1 MKQLQCLGSLAVLL
15 LAVWTVPVTAQ
26 SYLFDLGVNVGGS
39 LHTSMLGADEGFG
52 GGSAKF
58 GTGWLLGS
66 QLTIWPSSRIGL
78 RANFNYADRS
88 LAADADIASHINLW
102 SGSGDLV
109 FRLREPNP
117 SWQGSE
123 TLPYIAAGIGRK
135 WINPA
140 GDQYLCYDQPRS
152 EVWECEPF
160 AKDPNANNTF
170 ALGEWKES
178 LMLLLGVGADFRLS
192 PRLLARVEVNDRIYT
207 PQVQAVSGFFGGNL
221 YNVPDGEENLSKMI
235 HEFGAQ
241 VGLSLAFGMRGET
254 VMAAPPPPP
263 PPVQQQPQPQ
273 APPPA
278 PPAPP
283 PPPRVDDISVCV
295 IDITAAGGMRM
306 QTAQFRHA
314 SSDTVVTQAGTTRP
328 LRQTLGSVMT
338 AANAEWYVRG
348 TPFVMT
354 MGQYREEFVTFGQP
368 STPACNSL
376 VYVGNV
382 NGYPVFVNPNDVS
395 AFRQPLQ
402 TAVTAANGDLSAA
415 LAGNNQ
421 LRTQFDAVRNIYI
434 PLDVVGPRMQQLQ
447 RQEQVRKG
455 LQN

>member
-1 MKQLQCLGSLAVLL
+1 
-15 LAVWTVPVTAQ
+15 
-26 SYLFDLGVNVGGS
+26 
-39 LHTSMLGADEGFG
+39 
-52 GGSAKF
+52 
-58 GTGWLLGS
+58 
-66 QLTIWPSSRIGL
+66 
-78 RANFNYADRS
+78 
-88 LAADADIASHINLW
+88 
-102 SGSGDLV
+102 
-109 FRLREPNP
+109 
-117 SWQGSE
+117 
-123 TLPYIAAGIGRK
+123 
-135 WINPA
+135 
-140 GDQYLCYDQPRS
+140 
-152 EVWECEPF
+152 
-160 AKDPNANNTF
+160 
-170 ALGEWKES
+170 
-178 LMLLLGVGADFRLS
+178 
-192 PRLLARVEVNDRIYT
+192 
-207 PQVQAVSGFFGGNL
+207 
-221 YNVPDGEENLSKMI
+221 
-235 HEFGAQ
+235 
-241 VGLSLAFGMRGET
+241 
-254 VMAAPPPPP
+254 
-263 PPVQQQPQPQ
+263 VQQQPQPQ